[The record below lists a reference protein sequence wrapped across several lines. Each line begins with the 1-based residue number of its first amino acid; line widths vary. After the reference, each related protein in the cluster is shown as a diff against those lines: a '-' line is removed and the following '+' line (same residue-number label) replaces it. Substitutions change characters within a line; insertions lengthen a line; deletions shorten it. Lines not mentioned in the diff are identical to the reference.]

1 MPDSAYKTDTL
12 SLAQSITILPDTPG
26 VYQYFDTEERLLYIG
41 KAKSLK
47 NRVRSYFRFTPE
59 FKANPT
65 LSPRILK
72 MLHEAKSLDYI
83 VVESEEDA
91 LILENSLIKQLK
103 PKYNILLRDDKT
115 YPYIYIDEKDPFP
128 RFELTRK
135 VLKGKSITYYGPFP
149 NGGRALLDSLY
160 ELFPLV
166 QKKNCLREGK
176 ACLFYQIKRCLAPC
190 EGKITAQEYS
200 SIINEAKE
208 AIVKRRRLTT
218 ALESRMLW
226 LAENERFE
234 EAAKIRDMS
243 EAIKSLTLTS
253 PVDLAQDT
261 DLDIFAILNGDER
274 GVVVKLFM
282 RGGRIISSTFSYFRH
297 THIFDENEAYKQALL
312 EYYAVDLPHISGTIL
327 VAHAFAESQEIAAT
341 LSRRFGKKIKLV
353 TPLRGPKAKLT
364 ALALQNARELLKQQ
378 KSDNRTEQ
386 QIADLFTLSAIPYR
400 VETFDNSHM
409 MGAATVGAMVVW
421 DEEKWDKKSYRRYEL
436 HERDEYGQMREMLTR
451 RINDFKEHPA
461 PDLWILDGGQANLLL
476 ARKLLKASHT
486 HLDVIAIAKEKLDA
500 KAHRAK
506 GAAKDLIYGT
516 EGIIELKAN
525 DKRLHWVQR
534 QRDEAHRFAIT
545 YHQNKKRR
553 EDTQISLLNKKGIG
567 KATIKKLID
576 YFGSFEA
583 IRKADLDEITTVI
596 GSKAANIVKGT
607 SNNDTENYQ

>member
-1 MPDSAYKTDTL
+1 MSDSAYKTEPP
-12 SLAQSITILPDTPG
+12 SLLQSIGILPDTPG
-26 VYQYFDTEERLLYIG
+26 VYQYFDREERLLYIG

-59 FKANPT
+59 FKANPA

-72 MLHEAKSLDYI
+72 MLREAETLDYI

-115 YPYIYIDEKDPFP
+115 YPYLYIDEKDPFP

-149 NGGRALLDSLY
+149 SGGRALLDSLY

-190 EGKITAQEYS
+190 EGKVTAQEYAA
-200 SIINEAKE
+200 IVDEAKE
-208 AIVKRRRLTT
+208 AIVKRRKLTT
-218 ALESRMLW
+218 ALESRMLR

-234 EAAKIRDMS
+234 EAAKIRDMA

-312 EYYAVDLPHISGTIL
+312 EYYSVDLPHASGTIL
-327 VAHAFAESQEIAAT
+327 VAHAFSENREIAAT

-353 TPLRGPKAKLT
+353 TPIRGPKAKLT
-364 ALALQNARELLKQQ
+364 TLALQNARELLKQQ
-378 KSDNRTEQ
+378 KSDNLTEQ
-386 QIADLFTLSAIPYR
+386 QIADLFSLSAIPYR
-400 VETFDNSHM
+400 IETFDNSHM
-409 MGAATVGAMVVW
+409 MGAAAVGAMVVW
-421 DEEKWDKKSYRRYEL
+421 DEEKWDKNSYRRYEL

-461 PDLWILDGGQANLLL
+461 PDLWILDGGQANLSL

-506 GAAKDLIYGT
+506 GAAKDLIYTT

-525 DKRLHWVQR
+525 DKRLHWLQR

-553 EDTQISLLNKKGIG
+553 EDTQVSLLNKKGIG
-567 KATIKKLID
+567 KATIKKLMD

-583 IRKADLDEITTVI
+583 IRRADLDEISTVI
-596 GSKAANIVKGT
+596 GPKSAKLIKSDEQN
-607 SNNDTENYQ
+607 S